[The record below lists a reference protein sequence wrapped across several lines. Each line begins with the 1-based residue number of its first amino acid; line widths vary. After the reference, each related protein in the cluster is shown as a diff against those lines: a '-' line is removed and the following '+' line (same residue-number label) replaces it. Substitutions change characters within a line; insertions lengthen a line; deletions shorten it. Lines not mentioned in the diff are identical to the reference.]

1 MDRILRSWAVFC
13 LFVSGLAHGESGIDY
28 ALRYARSSHTVTVSL
43 TLPDSPAG
51 PAALVMPRT
60 YPGGYQQL
68 PYDAYVA
75 RVVAYAPDGTSLP
88 ISKDAD
94 GPRWTLGR
102 VGETIRVIEYVVD
115 VARMEA
121 DTRSAV
127 SSSKV
132 RKGYVGLLG
141 YSVFAYV
148 EGLQDRPVRLRVNGP
163 KGWPVLATLNPTI
176 PPSITDT
183 VVSAANYDEL
193 ADSQVMMGPDLKVAT
208 LAGAIPLVMAVYA
221 EGHIDEILESQLA
234 REALDRVQ
242 QYFGDTP
249 IPHYTMQLE
258 FLRPRPGHQYLF
270 SQEHMKSGSFSFAID
285 APLTARSSA
294 HERDRVLFNFAHH
307 MAHCWVPV
315 RVYGAGYRPLIWE
328 MTPVIDTIWFNEGF
342 GRYAALA
349 ALAEGMAAQDAKNY
363 REAYLKS
370 RMEILED
377 APLFIRRMSLEVL
390 SHEASFLY
398 SEDFRTGAN
407 IAARG
412 LMMAAEMDERIREKT
427 RGQKSLRDAFRWLLA
442 WSAEHRTA
450 FITDHFPAY
459 IESATGVAVTDIF
472 ERWQQPLDR

>member
-1 MDRILRSWAVFC
+1 VGRTLRSWAVFC
-13 LFVSGLAHGESGIDY
+13 LFVPGLAHGESGVDY
-28 ALRYARSSHTVTVSL
+28 ALRYVRSSHTVAVSL
-43 TLPDSPAG
+43 TLSDSVAA

-60 YPGGYQQL
+60 YPGGYEQL
-68 PYDAYVA
+68 PYDAYVTQVIA
-75 RVVAYAPDGTSLP
+75 HAPDGSSLP

-102 VGETIRVIEYVVD
+102 AGDSIRVIEYVVD

-121 DTRSAV
+121 DIRSAV
-127 SSSKV
+127 SSSKI

-148 EGLQDRPVRLRVNGP
+148 EGLQDRAVRLRVNGP
-163 KGWPVLATLNPTI
+163 NGWPVLATLNPKI
-176 PPSITDT
+176 PPSTTGT

-193 ADSQVMMGPDLKVAT
+193 ADSQVMMGPDLRVT
-208 LAGAIPLVMAVYA
+208 RLAGAIPLVMAVYA
-221 EGHIDEILESQLA
+221 ERNINEVLESHLA

-249 IPHYTMQLE
+249 MPQYTMQLE

-270 SQEHMKSGSFSFAID
+270 SQEHAKSGSFSFALD
-285 APLTARSSA
+285 APLTPRSSA
-294 HERDRVLFNFAHH
+294 AERDRVLFNFAHH

-315 RVYGAGYRPLIWE
+315 RVYGAGYRPIVWE

-349 ALAEGMAAQDAKNY
+349 ALVEGMSAEDAKSY
-363 REAYLKS
+363 REVYLKG
-370 RMEILED
+370 RAQILNA
-377 APLFIRRMSLEVL
+377 APSFIRRMSLEVL
-390 SHEASFLY
+390 SREASFLY

-412 LMMAAEMDERIREKT
+412 LMMAAEMDDRIREET
-427 RGQKSLRDAFRWLLA
+427 HGQKSLRDAFRWLLA

-450 FITDHFPAY
+450 FLTDRFPAY
-459 IESATGVAVTDIF
+459 IESATGVAVADIF
-472 ERWQQPLDR
+472 ARWQQPPDH